1 MQQTM
6 QKNITQRLSS
16 LRQRASAIPSRLI
29 NRGTVLAGSLLAA
42 TPAHAAGSIDS
53 ISSALQG
60 LLDILSGD
68 AAQIT
73 GGIAIAGLGYMWL
86 SGHMTLV
93 KAASIAFG
101 VGLILGAPDIVDALQ
116 F

>member
-1 MQQTM
+1 MQYAI
-6 QKNITQRLSS
+6 QKTITQRLSS
-16 LRQRASAIPSRLI
+16 LRQGVLALQSRLI

-42 TPAHAAGSIDS
+42 SPAHAAGSIDS